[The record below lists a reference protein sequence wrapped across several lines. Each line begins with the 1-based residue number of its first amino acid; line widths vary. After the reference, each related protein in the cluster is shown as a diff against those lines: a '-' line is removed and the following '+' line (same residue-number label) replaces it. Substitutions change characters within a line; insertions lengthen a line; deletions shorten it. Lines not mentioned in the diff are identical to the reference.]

1 MKMDKAASHELT
13 DAHES
18 VRRHRWIKR
27 VERTVDQLSILI
39 DNKPRLGKRRPNLP
53 SDFESRVRELLV
65 DGRQPST
72 IGVIKGGSRSTPSKK
87 DFSQFVLAL
96 NESHKAALSEFEFK
110 GHEKNQPTKWSKWTL
125 DRSLGYYFKTR
136 HRSHILHLELYVKK
150 DKEDQ
155 ARHYVGR
162 FEMDLRK
169 LEKRKL
175 VRKRSI
181 GGTDIYDLRIILQKE
196 HRDIVSEM
204 VSLPDY
210 FDPGIKAL
218 ASDWK
223 DDPSRPVVSSSVIVW
238 YEKQLKKWIA
248 DSGLPMLIRK
258 HRGNR
263 GHIRTHKSG
272 RILIPCDNAPAN
284 WFFSSALFDH
294 SFDAKE
300 VPEKLI
306 NSTLPIGMVADT
318 GATYKGHQSIKMDPP
333 NLNTLNFK
341 ICHVEPVGIG
351 YGEIE
356 DINLKV
362 LKEHMYRFLSV
373 KNMFLLPK
381 QYGALGELDAFVEVF
396 RDG

>member
-1 MKMDKAASHELT
+1 MKMDKPASYELT

-27 VERTVDQLSILI
+27 VERTVDQMIFLI
-39 DNKPRLGKRRPNLP
+39 DNKPRLDKRRPNLP
-53 SDFESRVRELLV
+53 SDFESRVRELLS
-65 DGRQPST
+65 DGRQPNT
-72 IGVIKGGSRSTPSKK
+72 IGVIKGSSRSTPSKK
-87 DFSQFVLAL
+87 DLSKFVLAL
-96 NESHKAALSEFEFK
+96 NESHKAALSQFEFK

-162 FEMDLRK
+162 FELDLRK
-169 LEKRKL
+169 LEKQKL

-181 GGTDIYDLRIILQKE
+181 GGTDIYDIRIVLQEE

-223 DDPSRPVVSSSVIVW
+223 DDPSRPVVNSSVIVW

-248 DSGLPMLIRK
+248 DSDLPMLIRK

-272 RILIPCDNAPAN
+272 RILIVTTHRRIG
-284 WFFSSALFDH
+284 FSVRLYLITH
-294 SFDAKE
+294 S
-300 VPEKLI
+300 
-306 NSTLPIGMVADT
+306 M
-318 GATYKGHQSIKMDPP
+318 QM
-333 NLNTLNFK
+333 
-341 ICHVEPVGIG
+341 
-351 YGEIE
+351 
-356 DINLKV
+356 
-362 LKEHMYRFLSV
+362 RFPR
-373 KNMFLLPK
+373 N
-381 QYGALGELDAFVEVF
+381 
-396 RDG
+396 